1 MQQLIRDLASKN
13 EDLIHENAELREN
26 MRALQDHN
34 NKLIETNAF
43 LIGEIENLKAG
54 VYK

>member
-1 MQQLIRDLASKN
+1 MQDLIRHLASKN
-13 EDLIHENAELREN
+13 EDLIHQNAELREN
-26 MRALQDHN
+26 MKVLQNQN
-34 NKLIETNAF
+34 NKLIETNTF